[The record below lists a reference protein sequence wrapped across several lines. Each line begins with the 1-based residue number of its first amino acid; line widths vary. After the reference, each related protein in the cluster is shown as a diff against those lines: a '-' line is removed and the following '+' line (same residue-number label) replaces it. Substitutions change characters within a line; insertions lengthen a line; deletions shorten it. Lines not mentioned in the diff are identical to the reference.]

1 MADIHKNRIPGCG
14 NSGFKCFEARAF
26 LLCASMGKEPNV
38 AAGKQWKWG
47 GGKVRGKAQ
56 IM

>member
-56 IM
+56 IL